1 MKCVFAAFTVL
12 FLPLAD
18 ARSVSDVVDDKAY
31 PVTKVITLLKDM
43 QAQLEKEAEEDEEVY
58 DKMACWCKTN
68 DKDKTQAIKDAET
81 RIADLTT
88 TIESTAAASGRLKT
102 EIANHEADL
111 AKSQKSLDEATAIR
125 TKQSAEFNAEEK
137 DMLQSIKA
145 LQSAIVILS
154 KHHAK
159 GAALMSDA
167 ELSVIAQVM
176 HKHQALLQGAITPRQ
191 KRMVLGAFV
200 QGGQPATKFRSYQ
213 PASGE
218 IFGILRQMKETFE
231 GNLSDSQK
239 EEAANAKAF
248 EEQKAAKEEE
258 IKAISNSLNEKRTQ
272 LAKSDETNAQSKE
285 DLEDTQNSLS
295 IDDKFLIDLKERCK
309 MTDEE
314 WAVRQKTRQEEIAA
328 IVQAISILSD
338 DAAHDTFSKT
348 FNPSAASFVQK
359 KAFLADSRSSARSK
373 AAKVLQAAAIKA
385 GNPELAGLA
394 MAAQLDA
401 FTKVKQAIDKMVAEL
416 QAQGKAE
423 ITLKDFCVD
432 KLNENELLTEKQ
444 TRKKADTES
453 KIATLETTISE
464 LTTTLATLKK
474 EIEEMNLQ
482 IKRAG
487 EDREL
492 VNRDFQSTVA
502 DQRETQ
508 KLLNKAI
515 TVLKSVYTKESAKAS
530 LGQEYAEVSQ
540 QPPPPPGFKAY
551 NKNAGGGGAVAMLT
565 QILGDAK
572 VMEAEAI
579 KDEQAAQQGYEK
591 MVKDTNDAIKSKQT
605 AIVNKSQDKAT
616 AEKDLGD
623 AKTDLEQQTTELTTL
638 GNAKNDL
645 NLQCD
650 FLLKNFDLRQQA
662 RDEEIEALRQVK
674 AILSGM
680 QVD

>member
-1 MKCVFAAFTVL
+1 
-12 FLPLAD
+12 
-18 ARSVSDVVDDKAY
+18 
-31 PVTKVITLLKDM
+31 
-43 QAQLEKEAEEDEEVY
+43 
-58 DKMACWCKTN
+58 
-68 DKDKTQAIKDAET
+68 
-81 RIADLTT
+81 
-88 TIESTAAASGRLKT
+88 
-102 EIANHEADL
+102 
-111 AKSQKSLDEATAIR
+111 
-125 TKQSAEFNAEEK
+125 
-137 DMLQSIKA
+137 
-145 LQSAIVILS
+145 
-154 KHHAK
+154 
-159 GAALMSDA
+159 
-167 ELSVIAQVM
+167 
-176 HKHQALLQGAITPRQ
+176 
-191 KRMVLGAFV
+191 
-200 QGGQPATKFRSYQ
+200 
-213 PASGE
+213 
-218 IFGILRQMKETFE
+218 
-231 GNLSDSQK
+231 
-239 EEAANAKAF
+239 
-248 EEQKAAKEEE
+248 
-258 IKAISNSLNEKRTQ
+258 
-272 LAKSDETNAQSKE
+272 
-285 DLEDTQNSLS
+285 
-295 IDDKFLIDLKERCK
+295 

-662 RDEEIEALRQVK
+662 RDEEIEALRQAK